1 MSIYHDRRLLIPFR
15 STLLPQIFTD
25 TLVIGTGVAGLR
37 ACVEAARHG
46 DVILLAKEAVDLS
59 NTSWAQGGIAAVL
72 SGTDTLR
79 SHVEDTLEAGAGLCE
94 RTAVEA
100 LVAEGAEE
108 VAQLMESLGTGVVI
122 VLDGPLLL
130 GTVSERDLALASP
143 QADTPV
149 AALLPPSPG
158 PCCEDDFVADV
169 TSRMRRLGLS
179 CLAVASADGRISGA
193 LSRTAA
199 EAALQLRQ
207 GTD

>member
-1 MSIYHDRRLLIPFR
+1 MPIRSSNIHLESTQAERLG
-15 STLLPQIFTD
+15 LLPHECIRVRQVMT
-25 TLVIGTGVAGLR
+25 GTVAI
-37 ACVEAARHG
+37 ATPA
-46 DVILLAKEAVDLS
+46 
-59 NTSWAQGGIAAVL
+59 TSVQ
-72 SGTDTLR
+72 
-79 SHVEDTLEAGAGLCE
+79 
-94 RTAVEA
+94 
-100 LVAEGAEE
+100 E

>member
-79 SHVEDTLEAGAGLCE
+79 FNGYAGAEIMHGLLRVRIPLLARRLVQAGVPAGLVTSE
-94 RTAVEA
+94 GKAATEPIGDNATKDGRARNRRVE
-100 LVAEGAEE
+100 
-108 VAQLMESLGTGVVI
+108 I
-122 VLDGPLLL
+122 VLQKK
-130 GTVSERDLALASP
+130 V
-143 QADTPV
+143 
-149 AALLPPSPG
+149 
-158 PCCEDDFVADV
+158 
-169 TSRMRRLGLS
+169 
-179 CLAVASADGRISGA
+179 
-193 LSRTAA
+193 
-199 EAALQLRQ
+199 
-207 GTD
+207 